1 MMKID
6 DASRDHRTILR
17 THLRRGRR
25 SITLEVSV
33 PGRDTWAYQF
43 AKIELQNRALA
54 AIRERPAKR

>member
-17 THLRRGRR
+17 TQVRHGRKR
-25 SITLEVSV
+25 VTVAVSV
-33 PGRDTWAYQF
+33 PGRDVWAYQF

-54 AIRERPAKR
+54 AIRGRPTK